1 MTPRSLNGPCLDSRR
16 QVLWDGD
23 RVFRRGWRLG
33 DDGKRSAVLVVT
45 PAAEHPSPS
54 TLDRLAHEYELRDEL
69 DGAWA
74 ARPLALSREGSRITL
89 LVEDPG
95 GEPLERLIAKIGWQ

>member
-1 MTPRSLNGPCLDSRR
+1 M
-16 QVLWDGD
+16 
-23 RVFRRGWRLG
+23 
-33 DDGKRSAVLVVT
+33 LVGL
-45 PAAEHPSPS
+45 PAAERPPPAS
-54 TLDRLAHEYELRDEL
+54 LDRLAHEYELRDEL